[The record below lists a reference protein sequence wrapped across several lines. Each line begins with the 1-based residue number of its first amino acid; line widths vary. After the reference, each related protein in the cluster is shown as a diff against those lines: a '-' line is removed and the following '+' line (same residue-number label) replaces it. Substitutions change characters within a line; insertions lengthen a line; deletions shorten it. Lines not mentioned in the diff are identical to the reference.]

1 MFVLKIVDERRETRE
16 ELNVDV
22 FCLQEVASSASSP
35 LNSTPRLNTS
45 HGASPGLDTIP
56 EGDIIPDLQTGKK
69 QPPPTLPKP
78 KKVSG
83 GPKVGPPAPPPKP
96 RKRSEPEKTNGDSS
110 GSFQDETC
118 DGSEVL

>member
-1 MFVLKIVDERRETRE
+1 MFVLKIKRDRRRETRE

-22 FCLQEVASSASSP
+22 LYFQEVASSP

-45 HGASPGLDTIP
+45 HGPSPGLDTIP
-56 EGDIIPDLQTGKK
+56 EGDIIPDLHTGKK

-83 GPKVGPPAPPPKP
+83 SPKVGPPAPPPKP

-118 DGSEVL
+118 DGSEVF